1 MKSIITLAILLVSIL
16 AFEDPGQKKLAK
28 MQNLLSK
35 SEDGV
40 IHLAPKEYNK
50 MVVENP
56 RPYDVVTIFTV
67 KSGCA

>member
-1 MKSIITLAILLVSIL
+1 MERLLTLALLIVSC
-16 AFEDPGQKKLAK
+16 FCFDDPGTVKLEK
-28 MQNLLSK
+28 MQKLLAK

-67 KSGCA
+67 KSGCV